1 MKKLILA
8 LTLVTVAVA
17 TAELSANRGRCCGK
31 REVVKKCGQPKVC
44 ETEYIN
50 HEMPKLS
57 CVKEVEVAAPC
68 SLKRIIETS
77 YVADCP
83 AGYHEA

>member
-8 LTLVTVAVA
+8 LTLVTVAVV
-17 TAELSANRGRCCGK
+17 TADLSARMGGCCK
-31 REVVKKCGQPKVC
+31 REKVVKKCGQPKVC

-50 HEMPKLS
+50 HPMPNLN